1 MMLYKCCTLELIQ
14 QKNLF
19 FCWMFWIHAIF
30 FFLYFGQFIPVVSWS
45 EFLFI
50 FISFCLFML
59 LNDQILLITVLTC
72 NLTTFLWPNNNQKS
86 KIILLNYYDLLKNIK
101 HKTRKESKMEIIKG
115 IQASWRQLMSKP
127 NHTYTHKG
135 QFFAQ

>member
-1 MMLYKCCTLELIQ
+1 
-14 QKNLF
+14 
-19 FCWMFWIHAIF
+19 
-30 FFLYFGQFIPVVSWS
+30 
-45 EFLFI
+45 
-50 FISFCLFML
+50 ML

-115 IQASWRQLMSKP
+115 IQAS
-127 NHTYTHKG
+127 
-135 QFFAQ
+135 